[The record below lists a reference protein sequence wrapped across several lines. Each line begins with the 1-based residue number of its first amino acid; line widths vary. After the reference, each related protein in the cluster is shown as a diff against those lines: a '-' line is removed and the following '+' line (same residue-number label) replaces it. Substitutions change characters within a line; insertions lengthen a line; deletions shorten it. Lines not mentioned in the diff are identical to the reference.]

1 MGSQP
6 GKNLHLEHLEDEIL
20 NKGSEGGKEAIRVL
34 REMGKF
40 LSGNTGASVS
50 VTTKWD
56 GSPAVICGTDP
67 ADGEFFVGTKSVFAK
82 TDPKVCKSEADI
94 RRLYSGALA
103 EKLSTALRYLKD
115 CKIQGVLQGDLMF
128 TNDKTNETI
137 QGDRYVSFRPNTI
150 TYAVKVGSKLE
161 QTISRAEMGIVFHTK
176 YTGTSLPAMTSSFN
190 ILDSDFTA
198 TPQVWIQKAEFKNIG
213 NAASL
218 NTTEKAQ
225 YEAAVRMA
233 EGSLKQAS
241 KVLDFIQS
249 GKKPLKFDT
258 MLKIFFNKYV
268 KQGMNV
274 PSVEQAYR
282 DFDTHIQGEFK
293 KAIDKLKT
301 DAAREKKEAE
311 LLVMLD
317 EYNKYKREFKM
328 LVASYMNLVKAK
340 NILVNKM
347 KKISEL
353 NLFVA
358 TASGDYEVTT
368 PEGFVA
374 VSGRGAVK
382 LIDRLEFSRLNF
394 TVPKNW

>member
-1 MGSQP
+1 MAQP

-20 NKGSEGGKEAIRVL
+20 NKGTKGGEEAINVL
-34 REMGKF
+34 KEMGK
-40 LSGNTGASVS
+40 LLTGDTGASVA

-56 GSPAVICGTDP
+56 GSPAIVCGTDP

-82 TDPKVCKSEADI
+82 TDPKVCKTEDDI

-103 EKLSTALRYLKD
+103 EKLYASLRYLKD
-115 CKIQGVLQGDLMF
+115 CGIKGVLQGDLMF
-128 TNDKTNETI
+128 TNDKKTESI
-137 QGDRYVSFRPNTI
+137 QGERYTTFRPNTI
-150 TYAVKVGSKLE
+150 TYAAKVGSKLQE
-161 QTISRAEMGIVFHTK
+161 QIARAELGIVFHTK
-176 YTGTSLPAMTSSFN
+176 YNGTSLPVMTSSFN
-190 ILDSDFTA
+190 VKDSDFSA

-218 NTTEKAQ
+218 SPTEKNQ
-225 YEAAVRMA
+225 YEAAIRQA
-233 EGSLKQAS
+233 EGSLKQTRG
-241 KVLDFIQS
+241 VLDFIQS

-258 MLKIFFNKYV
+258 MMKVFFNKYV
-268 KQGMNV
+268 KKGQNV

-282 DFDTHIQGEFK
+282 DFDKHIQGEFK

-301 DAAREKKEAE
+301 DASRERKEAE

-317 EYNKYKREFKM
+317 EYMKQKREFKM
-328 LVASYMNLVKAK
+328 LIASYMNIIKAK

-347 KKISEL
+347 KKITSL

-368 PEGFVA
+368 NEGFVA
-374 VSGRGAVK
+374 ISGKSAVK

-394 TVPKNW
+394 SIPKNW